1 MISLLLQILEKQI
14 KYTKILCMS
23 LSARIRLASKQKIT
37 EMPEKEKLDVEMQ
50 SAGLQYR
57 NPPTPKVIGTVCSMQ
72 C

>member
-1 MISLLLQILEKQI
+1 
-14 KYTKILCMS
+14 MS

-50 SAGLQYR
+50 SAGLQYC
-57 NPPTPKVIGTVCSMQ
+57 NPPTPKVMGTVCSMQ